1 MIQLATSSVELVNT
15 LMQVH
20 MKHMEGKYKRRF
32 YEVHRDLVRELNRPP
47 HLRFDSVI
55 DDLRDRLVLL
65 LDNFREEIGSARLQE
80 KNL

>member
-1 MIQLATSSVELVNT
+1 MIRLATSSIELVNT
-15 LMQVH
+15 LMKFH

-32 YEVHRDLVRELNRPP
+32 YEAHKRLTAELNRPP

-55 DDLRDRLVLL
+55 DDLRDQLVLL
-65 LDNFREEIGSARLQE
+65 LDNFREEIEPARVPK